1 MYRFSLSTHLQKDS
15 LSLTVDN
22 VWVIKVTFT
31 SEEALGS
38 RRQNIARWTISCYQR
53 EAISSH
59 DLELRREGMRF
70 QHLQYV
76 Q

>member
-1 MYRFSLSTHLQKDS
+1 MLWVGLSTYLQKDS

-22 VWVIKVTFT
+22 VWVIRVTYT

-59 DLELRREGMRF
+59 NLESKRGRD
-70 QHLQYV
+70 
-76 Q
+76 